1 MKLITY
7 VIQHLLAQEAQGI
20 LVVPFWPSGL
30 FWSRLT
36 KDGVHLISMFY
47 KFHIFRPTLH
57 KGEFCDF
64 NVFDASANFE
74 MIGLIFNSSRPKNV
88 GFSPAVCLKGG
99 CEVCKK

>member
-1 MKLITY
+1 MKLITH

-30 FWSRLT
+30 FWPWLT

-64 NVFDASANFE
+64 NVFDKSANFE

-88 GFSPAVCLKGG
+88 GFSPAVC
-99 CEVCKK
+99 